1 MLKVLN
7 YLCII
12 EAGLGILLALVLP
25 HQTGYIFGG
34 GLILGAVFTF
44 FIGMGL
50 GMMALYNDRQSGKD
64 TTSQLNK
71 NMEESLNKG
80 L

>member
-7 YLCII
+7 YLCIV
-12 EAGLGILLALVLP
+12 EAGLGILLALFLP
-25 HQTGYIFGG
+25 HSGGYVFGG
-34 GLILGAVFTF
+34 GLILGSVFTF

-50 GMMALYNDRQSGKD
+50 NMMSIFNDRQKGIDSNLELKQ
-64 TTSQLNK
+64 SV
-71 NMEESLNKG
+71 ESLNKG